1 MVDANPT
8 YSLVIVDDDREMRDS
23 LTHLFESVGWQC
35 ENYARAELFC
45 EKVRDISPD
54 VILSDVRMPGM
65 DGLALLDYM
74 QTKEDTAPVV
84 LISAHGDIPM
94 AVDAMQKGAYSFL
107 EKPFD
112 PRRLLTVARHAAE
125 QHRMGQDTER
135 LKARLA
141 MLSGLDRILIG
152 QTDEIKILRE
162 DVLDYADLDAP
173 AMILGE
179 TGTGKEVVARA
190 LHDLSVRAKGPFTV
204 LNCATILAEKFE
216 SSMFGEIGQVKG
228 MLAASDGGT
237 LFLDEVAACPLAI
250 QAKLLRVIE
259 TREFTP
265 IGGDKP
271 VPVDIRIV
279 SASNEDMEA
288 AVAQGR
294 FRSDLL
300 YRLNTLMLNLPTLR
314 ERRSDI
320 VMLFS
325 HFLNEYSTVYEI
337 STPELSADD
346 VSALMTH
353 EWPGNVRELRH
364 VAERRILAARRGRGN
379 VGEAIHS
386 NHDVEEVPDTLREA
400 VAAFE
405 RELVAKAIRTHKGKM
420 DAVAESL
427 GIGRRTLNEK
437 IVKLGLDK
445 NALL

>member
-1 MVDANPT
+1 MVDSTPT
-8 YSLVIVDDDREMRDS
+8 YTIVVVDDDKEMRES
-23 LTHLFESVGWQC
+23 LCHLFESANWQC
-35 ENYARAELFC
+35 DSYARGDQFC
-45 EKVRDISPD
+45 EKVSDIRPD
-54 VILSDVRMPGM
+54 VVLSDVRMPGM
-65 DGLALLDYM
+65 DGLALLDHI
-74 QTKEDTAPVV
+74 QALDVSPPVV

-125 QHRMGQDTER
+125 QFRMGQDTER

-152 QTDEIKILRE
+152 QTPEIKALRE

-190 LHDLSVRAKGPFTV
+190 LHDLSARATGPFTV
-204 LNCATILAEKFE
+204 LNCATILEENFE
-216 SSMFGEIGQVKG
+216 NNMFGVAGQVKG
-228 MLAASDGGT
+228 MLAATDGGT
-237 LFLDEVAACPLAI
+237 LFLDEVATCPPAI

-259 TREFTP
+259 TREFMP
-265 IGGDKP
+265 VGADKP
-271 VPVDIRIV
+271 VPVDLRIL

-288 AVAQGR
+288 AVADGR
-294 FRSDLL
+294 FRSDLM
-300 YRLNTLMLNLPTLR
+300 YRLNTLVLKLPTLR

-325 HFLNEYSTVYEI
+325 HFLQEYSIVYEI

-364 VAERRILAARRGRGN
+364 VAERRILAARRGRGT
-379 VGEAIHS
+379 VAEAIHS
-386 NHDVEEVPDTLREA
+386 DHDGDEVPDTLREA

>member
-1 MVDANPT
+1 MVDSTPT
-8 YSLVIVDDDREMRDS
+8 YTIVVVDDDKEMRES
-23 LTHLFESVGWQC
+23 LCHLFESANWQC
-35 ENYARAELFC
+35 DTYARADQFC
-45 EKVRDISPD
+45 EKANDIRPD
-54 VILSDVRMPGM
+54 VVLSDVRMPGM
-65 DGLALLDYM
+65 DGLALLDHI
-74 QTKEDTAPVV
+74 QTLDVSPPVV

-125 QHRMGQDTER
+125 QFRMGQDTER

-152 QTDEIKILRE
+152 QTPEIKTLRE

-190 LHDLSVRAKGPFTV
+190 LHDLSARATGPFTV
-204 LNCATILAEKFE
+204 LNCATILEENFE
-216 SSMFGEIGQVKG
+216 NNMFGVAGQVKG

-237 LFLDEVAACPLAI
+237 LFLDEVATCPPAI

-259 TREFTP
+259 TREFMP
-265 IGGDKP
+265 VGADKP
-271 VPVDIRIV
+271 LPVDLRIL

-288 AVAQGR
+288 AVGEGR
-294 FRSDLL
+294 FRSDLM
-300 YRLNTLMLNLPTLR
+300 YRLNTLVLKLPTLR

-325 HFLNEYSTVYEI
+325 HFLQEYSTVYEI

-364 VAERRILAARRGRGN
+364 VAERRILAARRGRGT
-379 VGEAIHS
+379 VAEAIHS
-386 NHDVEEVPDTLREA
+386 DHDGDEVPDTLREA